1 MRARNIFAKLADEGH
16 DVAALVARGRALDL
30 DPFLT
35 GEEGDEVWGL
45 VMLMARSEETAEQ
58 VVRAEEVSLLARH
71 VFAVAQAFHSYYQK
85 PRYTV
90 LRAESEDA
98 ARLPRAGGGRLRPP
112 DARPHRAPGHP
123 RPGADVMARVP
134 VGLTIGNSRDAE
146 IFRLRDDYVRAVET
160 AGGLPLVLAPGKP
173 EDAPALAAEYLD
185 RVQALVLSGG
195 ADIDPALYGEA
206 RHPTVTRVFRERD
219 AFELALCRE
228 ALRRDMP
235 TLAICR
241 GHQLL
246 NVATGGTLFQ
256 DIASQV
262 AGGGRARSRPGALGA
277 LPRRGDPARDAA
289 AGDPGHGS
297 GSP

>member
-1 MRARNIFAKLADEGH
+1 
-16 DVAALVARGRALDL
+16 
-30 DPFLT
+30 
-35 GEEGDEVWGL
+35 
-45 VMLMARSEETAEQ
+45 
-58 VVRAEEVSLLARH
+58 
-71 VFAVAQAFHSYYQK
+71 
-85 PRYTV
+85 
-90 LRAESEDA
+90 
-98 ARLPRAGGGRLRPP
+98 
-112 DARPHRAPGHP
+112 
-123 RPGADVMARVP
+123 MARVP

-146 IFRLRDDYVRAVET
+146 IFSLRDDYVRAVET

-195 ADIDPALYGEA
+195 ADVDPALYGEA
-206 RHPTVTRVFRERD
+206 RHATVKRVFPERD

-228 ALRRDMP
+228 ALRRDLP

-262 AGGGRARSRPGALGA
+262 EAAVVHDPDQERWERCHDVVLLPGTRLRDILGQERVAVNSFHHQAVKELGQGLVLSARGCDDGVIEGMEMPDRKFVIGVQWHPESFWDRPQGFQPLFQALVNAGR
-277 LPRRGDPARDAA
+277 
-289 AGDPGHGS
+289 
-297 GSP
+297 